1 MASFFSGF
9 GRGFCAARVSS
20 ERGSQASPLVRQG
33 LLGRLALLCSVSAIA
48 IGASGGAHAG
58 QLQASAFQT
67 YDPTQASSI
76 VPGAFSL
83 FVMPVSSILP
93 TQMNE
98 GFAEVGKKTAG
109 FDLLAPSQLQGNLL
123 TDIEPV
129 VIGPGGKLYLTD
141 GHHTFTALENSI
153 YGNNPNVFVNVIA
166 NYSNLTTSQFFQT
179 MQSQNLLLPLN
190 DGVPQTLNT
199 ATGAPLPTS
208 LTGLTSD
215 PYRGLEY
222 SILKN
227 KSSKLFTTGATTPG
241 LDKMT
246 GFYSDFL
253 EAAAYRNANGG
264 LGLPYL
270 SPFDIAIATK
280 WNLTASST
288 TTLPNIPGTV
298 TAAQLPGFILGS
310 NIVLNGVISN
320 STLAT
325 GALDGNGGFTGI
337 TTINAGTAAS
347 PITIGTPNTGFI
359 MQLGSDDKDSVTLGG
374 ANTYTGGTSILAGN
388 LFVASDSSLG
398 AAVPA
403 GATIDPNNIK
413 ASVQAANGIIFNS
426 LTEGNGTLTLG
437 TSTATGN
444 GTLTFSTARPI
455 AVDGEAAT
463 INVNGYITTLTGQL
477 VSLGSNGVGLGNA
490 TGVSDLTID
499 DNSANKGVLILS
511 TASPNFYGNIII
523 GNSNKPTV
531 RVTNDAALGNTTGAA
546 ASIGQIDLNG
556 GTLQAGASFA
566 APERNL
572 FLGSPSKFDVN
583 GFTTSWGS
591 LTDVQRTLTV
601 LNSNTTTSGAVTFG
615 SLNISGTNTT
625 SATGA
630 TATLALSGGTAGETV
645 TLSNGI
651 ARTDRSTLLIAPTS
665 VMTGTTL
672 GVTEKVLS
680 GTAPTLT
687 NGIVA
692 PWTIIDLGGSS
703 VSNGAAAGNNRFN
716 FATYNSTTGY
726 CVATYS
732 KIGSGTTGGV
742 TVATATDV
750 VEQTGNAMLTANAQ
764 AYALKVDSGAVITA
778 TGKTLTLGD
787 GTNPAGLI
795 LGGSG
800 AAING
805 GTLAFGGSE
814 AVVVVRGTTSVTSA
828 LTGTNGLTLAGTGT
842 LTLGAVSSGLSGFV
856 NVDSGTLNITA
867 ANALPNV
874 TGLNLSNVSS
884 NPSAAILSLSASNS
898 FAFLNSAGNN
908 SSINLSGG
916 AALTIG
922 DTINNFNSTLSATIT
937 ETGAAVVGA
946 MTKNGSG
953 MLDLSGA
960 SGGITLVTGS
970 TVVVNGGILR
980 IGNGIFS
987 PSATNVFTLAGGTEL
1002 QYAGNGGSKFNDPI
1016 QGSGIFHL
1024 IGGTVQLTSTSNT
1037 YSGGT
1042 IVEVGS
1048 ILDLTTANV
1057 SSGNA
1062 NIANAGGL
1070 VVFDQAT
1077 SGTYGGVIS
1086 DARQMEASSGPLL
1099 SGSLVKDDSTGASG
1113 GNVTLAAVQAY
1124 SGGTVIEAG
1133 TLTLG
1138 VTNAIA
1144 SSSGVDL
1151 GRVGGPTGTGAAAPG
1166 GPVTATLALNAD
1178 NTIQGLM
1185 NEAGNNT
1192 AVQLNS
1198 NILTLNIAS
1207 GATFGF
1213 SGVIAGSGGLVM
1225 TGGGAEQLTGTSTYT
1240 GPTTINGG
1248 LLSVNGSI
1256 ASSSL
1261 TTVNAGG
1268 TLGGNGSVGNTL
1280 INGGTLS
1287 PGNSIGTLG
1296 VVGNLA
1302 FTTAATYLVQ
1312 ISQTSSDLVSVS
1324 GTAKLAGTV
1333 QVVSIDG
1340 TYKFNQPHTIL
1351 TATGGLGGT
1360 QFNSVV
1366 FQNFI
1371 DGNLSYTSNNVSLTL
1386 SLGLEQLAG
1395 LNANQ
1400 TAVGAAIDRAVNSS
1414 GSLPGGFANLL
1425 NVSPS
1430 AMPGVLSQLS
1440 GEIGTGSQQT
1450 TFDAMTQFLTTL
1462 LDPFIGGRSGGTTQ
1476 PGATPFAEEDAN
1488 AYASTARKRSG
1499 REGDAYGMITKA
1511 VPRNPV
1517 FDPHWSVWAA
1527 GFGGSQTTD
1536 GNMALGSN
1544 GTTSSIAGAAVG
1556 ADYLISPHTIAG
1568 FALAGG
1574 GTSFSVANNAGTGR
1588 SDLFQAG
1595 AFVRHTVGPA
1605 YVTAALAY
1613 GWQDVTTNRTVTVAG
1628 FDQLQAQFNA
1638 NAFSGRIEGGYRTL
1652 TPWMGVTPYA
1662 AAQFTT
1668 FDLPAYAE
1676 QAIVGT
1682 NTFAL
1687 AYNAKSVTAP
1697 RTEIGLRS
1705 DKSWA
1710 MQNAIFSLRG
1720 RFAWAHDYDTDR
1732 SVAATF
1738 QTLPGASF
1746 VVNGAAQAS
1755 DKALTTLSAE
1765 VKWLNGFSLAATF
1778 EGEFSGTT
1786 KSYAGKGVARYGW

>member
-1 MASFFSGF
+1 VR
-9 GRGFCAARVSS
+9 RGL
-20 ERGSQASPLVRQG
+20 P
-33 LLGRLALLCSVSAIA
+33 GRLALLCSVSVIA

-58 QLQASAFQT
+58 QLPASAFQT

-76 VPGAFSL
+76 VPGAFAL
-83 FVMPVSSILP
+83 FVVPVNSILP
-93 TQMNE
+93 TQLNE
-98 GFAEVGKKTAG
+98 GFTEVGKKTAG
-109 FDLLAPSQLQGNLL
+109 FNLLAPSQLQSNLL

-129 VIGPGGKLYLTD
+129 VIGPGGQLYLTD

-153 YGNNPNVFVNVIA
+153 YGSNTNVFVNVIA

-190 DGVPQTLNT
+190 DGVPQTVNT

-227 KSSKLFTTGATTPG
+227 KSSKLFTTAANITGAIGAATPG

-253 EAAAYRNANGG
+253 EAAAYRNANNG
-264 LGLPYL
+264 LGLPYW
-270 SPFDIAIATK
+270 SPGDIAIATK

-298 TAAQLPGFILGS
+298 TAAQLPGFILS
-310 NIVLNGVISN
+310 NNIVLNGVISN
-320 STLAT
+320 STLST

-359 MQLGSDDKDSVTLGG
+359 MQLGSDNKDSVTLGG

-388 LFVASDSSLG
+388 LIIAGDSSLG
-398 AAVPA
+398 AAVPS
-403 GATIDPNNIK
+403 GTTIDPNNIK
-413 ASVQAANGIIFNS
+413 ASIQAANGIIFNS

-437 TSTATGN
+437 TTAGN
-444 GTLTFSTARPI
+444 GTATFSTARPI
-455 AVDGEAAT
+455 AVDGETAI
-463 INVNGYITTLTGQL
+463 INLNGYIASLTGQL

-499 DNSANKGVLILS
+499 DPTKKGTLILS
-511 TASPNFYGNIII
+511 TASPDFYGNIII
-523 GNSNKPTV
+523 GNSATSGSAPTV
-531 RVTNDAALGNTTGAA
+531 RVMNDAALGNTSGPT
-546 ASIGQIDLNG
+546 ASIGQVDLNG

-572 FLGSPSKFDVN
+572 FLGGGSTFDVN

-591 LTDVQRTLTV
+591 MADVQRTLTV
-601 LNSNTTTSGAVTFG
+601 INSNTTIPGAVTFA

-630 TATLALSGGTAGETV
+630 TSTLALTGGAAGETV
-645 TLSNGI
+645 TLAAGVT
-651 ARTDRSTLLIAPTS
+651 RTDRSTLFIAPTS
-665 VMTGTTL
+665 ATTNTTF

-680 GTAPTLT
+680 AIAPPLK

-692 PWTIIDLGGSS
+692 PWTIIDLGSAS

-716 FATYNSTTGY
+716 FATYNASTGY
-726 CVATYS
+726 GVATYT
-732 KIGSGTTGGV
+732 KTGSGAAAGITA
-742 TVATATDV
+742 ATATDV
-750 VEQTGNAMLTANAQ
+750 VEQTGAATLTANAQ

-795 LGGSG
+795 LGGSS
-800 AAING
+800 AAITG

-814 AVVVVRGTTSVTSA
+814 AVVVVRGTAVVSSA

-842 LTLGAVSSGLSGFV
+842 LTLSAASSGLSGVV
-856 NVDSGTLNITA
+856 NIDSGTLNITA
-867 ANALPNV
+867 ANALGNV
-874 TGLNLSNVSS
+874 TSVNLSDVKSS
-884 NPSAAILSLSASNS
+884 PSAANLTITASNS
-898 FAFLNSAGNN
+898 FASLNSAGNN
-908 SSINLSGG
+908 STVTLSGG

-922 DTINNFNSTLSATIT
+922 DTVNNFSSTLSSTIT
-937 ETGAAVVGA
+937 ETGAAVTGA
-946 MTKNGSG
+946 LTKNGSG
-953 MLDLSGA
+953 MLDLSGSA
-960 SGGITLVTGS
+960 GVSLVAGS

-987 PSATNVFTLAGGTEL
+987 PSATNVITLASGTEL
-1002 QYAGNGGSKFNDPI
+1002 QYAGNDGSKFNDPI
-1016 QGSGIFHL
+1016 QGGGIFHL
-1024 IGGTVQLTSTSNT
+1024 IGGIVQLTSTNNT

-1048 ILDLTTANV
+1048 TLDLTTANV

-1062 NIANAGGL
+1062 NITNAGGL
-1070 VVFDQAT
+1070 VVFDQA
-1077 SGTYGGVIS
+1077 SNGIYSGVIS
-1086 DARQMEASSGPLL
+1086 DGRQMEASTGALL
-1099 SGSLVKDDSTGASG
+1099 SGSLVKDDSTGASS
-1113 GNVTLAAVQAY
+1113 GNVTLSKVQAY
-1124 SGGTVIEAG
+1124 GGGTFIEAG

-1151 GRVGGPTGTGAAAPG
+1151 GRVGGPSGTGAAPTN
-1166 GPVTATLALNAD
+1166 GPVTASLALTAN

-1192 AVQLNS
+1192 AVQLN
-1198 NILTLNIAS
+1198 NNTLTLNIAS
-1207 GATFGF
+1207 GAAFGF

-1225 TGGGAEQLTGTSTYT
+1225 TGSGAEQLTGISTYT
-1240 GPTTINGG
+1240 GPTTVNGG
-1248 LLSVNGSI
+1248 LLSVDGINGSI
-1256 ASSSL
+1256 VSSSL

-1268 TLGGNGSVGNTL
+1268 TLGGDGHVGNTF
-1280 INGGTLS
+1280 INGGTLA
-1287 PGNSIGTLG
+1287 PGNPIGTLH

-1312 ISQTSSDLVSVS
+1312 ISQAASALTTVS
-1324 GTAKLAGTV
+1324 GTAALAGTV
-1333 QVVSIDG
+1333 QVVSTDG
-1340 TYKFNQPHTIL
+1340 TYKFNQPYTIL

-1360 QFNSVV
+1360 QFNSLAVP
-1366 FQNFI
+1366 NFI
-1371 DGNLSYTSNNVSLTL
+1371 DGSLSYTSTNASLNLTL
-1386 SLGLEQLAG
+1386 QLEQVAG

-1400 TAVGAAIDRAVNSS
+1400 TAVGSAIDRAVNAG
-1414 GSLPGGFANLL
+1414 GSLPPGFSNLL
-1425 NVSPS
+1425 NLPPS
-1430 AMPGVLSQLS
+1430 ALPGALSQLS
-1440 GEIGTGSQQT
+1440 GEVGTGSQQT
-1450 TFDAMTQFLTTL
+1450 TFDAMTQFLTTM
-1462 LDPFIGGRSGGTTQ
+1462 LDPFVGGRSGGTPQ
-1476 PGATPFAEEDAN
+1476 AGATPFAEEDAN
-1488 AYASTARKRSG
+1488 GYASTARKRSG
-1499 REGDAYGMITKA
+1499 GEGDAYGMITKA

-1536 GNMALGSN
+1536 GNISQGSN
-1544 GTTSSIAGAAVG
+1544 GSTSSIAGAAVG
-1556 ADYLISPHTIAG
+1556 ADYLFSPSTIAG

-1574 GTSFSVANNAGTGR
+1574 GTSFSVANNAGSGR

-1638 NAFSGRIEGGYRTL
+1638 NAFSGRIEGGYRYA
-1652 TPWMGVTPYA
+1652 TPWIGVTPYA

-1676 QAIVGT
+1676 RATVGT
-1682 NTFAL
+1682 NNFAL

-1697 RTEIGLRS
+1697 RTEIGLRA
-1705 DKSWA
+1705 DKSWD
-1710 MQNAIFSLRG
+1710 MQNSILTLRG
-1720 RFAWAHDYDTDR
+1720 RLAWAHDYDTDR
-1732 SVAATF
+1732 SIAATF

-1765 VKWLNGFSLAATF
+1765 VKWLNGVSLAATF
-1778 EGEFSGTT
+1778 EGEFSNTT
-1786 KSYAGKGVARYGW
+1786 TSYAGKGVARYTW

>member
-1 MASFFSGF
+1 
-9 GRGFCAARVSS
+9 
-20 ERGSQASPLVRQG
+20 
-33 LLGRLALLCSVSAIA
+33 LALLCSVSAIA

-83 FVMPVSSILP
+83 FVVPVSSILP

-109 FDLLAPSQLQGNLL
+109 FNLLAPSQLQGNLL

-190 DGVPQTLNT
+190 DGVPQTVNT

-227 KSSKLFTTGATTPG
+227 KSSKLFATGATTPG

-310 NIVLNGVISN
+310 NFILNGVISN
-320 STLAT
+320 ATLSS

-337 TTINAGTAAS
+337 TMINAGTAAS

-359 MQLGSDDKDSVTLGG
+359 LQLGSDNKDSVTLGG

-388 LFVASDSSLG
+388 LIIAGDSSLG
-398 AAVPA
+398 AAVPS
-403 GATIDPNNIK
+403 GATIDLNNIK

-437 TSTATGN
+437 TTDGN
-444 GTLTFSTARPI
+444 GTATFSTARPI
-455 AVDGEAAT
+455 AVDGESAT
-463 INVNGYITTLTGQL
+463 IDVNGHIATLTGQL

-499 DNSANKGVLILS
+499 DNSASQKGVLILS
-511 TASPNFYGNIII
+511 TASPNFFGNIIV
-523 GNSNKPTV
+523 GNNGAPTV
-531 RVTNDAALGNTTGAA
+531 RVMNDAALGNTSGPAA
-546 ASIGQIDLNG
+546 TIGQVDLNS

-572 FLGSPSKFDVN
+572 FLGSGSNFDVN
-583 GFTTSWGS
+583 GFTTSWGD
-591 LTDVQRTLTV
+591 LTDVQRTLEI
-601 LNSNTTTSGAVTFG
+601 LNSNKTTAGAVTFN
-615 SLNISGTNTT
+615 SLTVG
-625 SATGA
+625 G
-630 TATLALSGGTAGETV
+630 TATLNVNGGTAGTSV
-645 TLSNGI
+645 TFANGI
-651 ARTDRSTLLIAPTS
+651 IRAPAATLILQPTS
-665 VMTGTTL
+665 GAFGT
-672 GVTEKVLS
+672 TEKVFDTS
-680 GTAPTLT
+680 TGPNATNRVT

-692 PWTIIDLGGSS
+692 PWIVVYNATP
-703 VSNGAAAGNNRFN
+703 SNPTPNNPYS
-716 FATYNSTTGY
+716 FATYSSTLGFTATAGNSTNILTATGNST
-726 CVATYS
+726 VQQSTS
-732 KIGSGTTGGV
+732 VTGTTVGS
-742 TVATATDV
+742 
-750 VEQTGNAMLTANAQ
+750 NLQ
-764 AYALKVDSGAVITA
+764 AYALSVQNGIGIALN
-778 TGKTLTLGD
+778 GHTLTLGD
-787 GTNPAGLI
+787 GSNPAGLI
-795 LGGSG
+795 LNGGAS
-800 AAING
+800 ISN
-805 GTLAFGGSE
+805 GTLATGGSE
-814 AVVVVRGTTSVTSA
+814 LVIWSA
-828 LTGTNGLTLAGTGT
+828 GKSTNTNTISAQITGSGGLTFAGGLQATN
-842 LTLGAVSSGLSGFV
+842 LGLSKANATNSGTV
-856 NVDSGTLNITA
+856 NINTATAETGPITIDSGVVTLNA
-867 ANALPNV
+867 VDAFLSSK
-874 TGLNLSNVSS
+874 TGVLLEDTKKS
-884 NPSAAILSLSASNS
+884 PSAAILNIAANNTLTS
-898 FAFLNSAGNN
+898 LNSVGNN
-908 SSINLSGG
+908 SSVNISNG

-922 DTINNFNSTLSATIT
+922 DTVNNLSSTLSSTIT
-937 ETGAAVVGA
+937 QTGTAVVGA
-946 MTKNGSG
+946 LTKNGSG

-987 PSATNVFTLAGGTEL
+987 PSATNVFTLASGTEL

-1077 SGTYGGVIS
+1077 SGTYSGVIS

-1124 SGGTVIEAG
+1124 SGGTFIEAG

-1166 GPVTATLALNAD
+1166 GPVTATLALNA
-1178 NTIQGLM
+1178 NNAIQGLM

-1340 TYKFNQPHTIL
+1340 TYKFNQPYTIL
-1351 TATGGLGGT
+1351 TATGGLGST

-1450 TFDAMTQFLTTL
+1450 TIDAMTQFLTTL

-1476 PGATPFAEEDAN
+1476 PGATPFAEQDAN
-1488 AYASTARKRSG
+1488 AYASTARKRSD

-1511 VPRNPV
+1511 LPRNPV
-1517 FDPHWSVWAA
+1517 FDPRWSVWAA

-1613 GWQDVTTNRTVTVAG
+1613 GWQDVTTNRTVTAAG
-1628 FDQLQAQFNA
+1628 FDQLRAQFNA

-1710 MQNAIFSLRG
+1710 MQNSIFSLRG

-1778 EGEFSGTT
+1778 EGEFSDTT

>member
-1 MASFFSGF
+1 MASLFSGF
-9 GRGFCAARVSS
+9 GRAFRAACASS
-20 ERGSQASPLVRQG
+20 ERGSCASPLVRENVLQ
-33 LLGRLALLCSVSAIA
+33 RLALLCSASVIA
-48 IGASGGAHAG
+48 IGASSGAHAG

-76 VPGAFSL
+76 VPGTFAL
-83 FVMPVSSILP
+83 FMVPVSSILP

-98 GFAEVGKKTAG
+98 GLAEVGKKTAG

-123 TDIEPV
+123 TAIEPV

-153 YGNNPNVFVNVIA
+153 YGNNPNVFVNVVA

-190 DGVPQTLNT
+190 DGVPQTVNT

-227 KSSKLFTTGATTPG
+227 KSSKLFATGATTPG

-280 WNLTASST
+280 WNLNGANT
-288 TTLPNIPGTV
+288 TTLPNKGVVTV
-298 TAAQLPGFILGS
+298 AQLPGFILGS
-310 NIVLNGVISN
+310 NIVLNGTIDN
-320 STLAT
+320 STLAG
-325 GALDGNGGFTGI
+325 GALAGDGTFTGV
-337 TTINAGTAAS
+337 TTINAGTPAA
-347 PITIGTPNTGFI
+347 PITIGTPNIGFI
-359 MQLGSDDKDSVTLGG
+359 MQLGSDNKDSVTLGG

-388 LFVASDSSLG
+388 LIVAGDSSLG

-403 GATIDPNNIK
+403 GATIDLNNIK
-413 ASVQAANGIIFNS
+413 ASIQAANGIIFNS
-426 LTEGNGTLTLG
+426 LTEGNGTLTIG
-437 TSTATGN
+437 TTAGN
-444 GTLTFSTARPI
+444 GTAPFSTARPI
-455 AVDGEAAT
+455 AIDGESAT
-463 INVNGYITTLTGQL
+463 INVNGYIATLTGQL

-531 RVTNDAALGNTTGAA
+531 RVMNDAALGNTTGAA

-630 TATLALSGGTAGETV
+630 TATLALSGGAAGETV
-645 TLSNGI
+645 TLANGVV
-651 ARTDRSTLLIAPTS
+651 RTDRSTLLIAPTS
-665 VMTGTTL
+665 AATNTTL
-672 GVTEKVLS
+672 GVTEKVLA

-716 FATYNSTTGY
+716 FATYNSATGY
-726 CVATYS
+726 GVAAYS
-732 KIGSGTTGGV
+732 KTGSGTTGGV

-750 VEQTGNAMLTANAQ
+750 VEQTGNATLTANAQ

-778 TGKTLTLGD
+778 TGTTLTLGN
-787 GTNPAGLI
+787 GTNPTGLI

-898 FAFLNSAGNN
+898 FAFLSSAGNN
-908 SSINLSGG
+908 STVTLSGG

-922 DTINNFNSTLSATIT
+922 DTVNNFSSTLSSTIT
-937 ETGAAVVGA
+937 ETGAAVTGA
-946 MTKNGSG
+946 LTKNGSG
-953 MLDLSGA
+953 MLDLSG
-960 SGGITLVTGS
+960 SGGVTLVAGS
-970 TVVVNGGILR
+970 TVVVNGGTLR

-987 PSATNVFTLAGGTEL
+987 PSATNVITLAGGTEL

-1016 QGSGIFHL
+1016 QGSGVFHL
-1024 IGGTVQLTSTSNT
+1024 IGGTVQLTSTNNS

-1042 IVEVGS
+1042 IVEAGS
-1048 ILDLTTANV
+1048 TLDLTTANV

-1086 DARQMEASSGPLL
+1086 DARQMEASTGPLL
-1099 SGSLVKDDSTGASG
+1099 SGSLVKDDSTGASS
-1113 GNVTLAAVQAY
+1113 GNLTLAAVQAY
-1124 SGGTVIEAG
+1124 SGGTFVEAG

-1138 VTNAIA
+1138 VANAIA

-1151 GRVGGPTGTGAAAPG
+1151 GRVGGPTGTGAAGAKDPI
-1166 GPVTATLALNAD
+1166 TATLALNAN

-1198 NILTLNIAS
+1198 NILTLNVAS
-1207 GATFGF
+1207 GAAFGF
-1213 SGVIAGSGGLVM
+1213 SGVISGTGGLVM

-1240 GPTTINGG
+1240 GATTVNGG

-1256 ASSSL
+1256 VSSSL

-1268 TLGGNGSVGNTL
+1268 TLGGNGFVGNTL

-1287 PGNSIGTLG
+1287 PGNSIGTLN

-1312 ISQTSSDLVSVS
+1312 VSQTSSDLVAVS
-1324 GTAKLAGTV
+1324 GAAKLAGTV

-1340 TYKFNQPHTIL
+1340 TYKFNQPYTIL
-1351 TATGGLGGT
+1351 TTGGGLGGT
-1360 QFNSVV
+1360 QFNSVAV
-1366 FQNFI
+1366 PSFVAAA
-1371 DGNLSYTSNNVSLTL
+1371 LSYSPNNVSLTL

-1400 TAVGAAIDRAVNSS
+1400 TAVGAAIDHAVNSN

-1476 PGATPFAEEDAN
+1476 AGATPFAEEDAN

-1536 GNMALGSN
+1536 GNTALGSN

-1556 ADYLISPHTIAG
+1556 ADYLFSPHTIAG

-1595 AFVRHTVGPA
+1595 AFVRHTEGPA
-1605 YVTAALAY
+1605 YITAALAY

-1628 FDQLQAQFNA
+1628 FDQLQARFNA
-1638 NAFSGRIEGGYRTL
+1638 NAFSGRVEGGYRYL

-1676 QAIVGT
+1676 QAVVGT

-1687 AYNAKSVTAP
+1687 SYNAKSVTAP
-1697 RTEIGLRS
+1697 RTEIGLRT

-1710 MQNAIFSLRG
+1710 MPNSIFTLRG
-1720 RFAWAHDYDTDR
+1720 RFAWAHDYDTNR
-1732 SVAATF
+1732 SIGATF
-1738 QTLPGASF
+1738 LTLPGASF
-1746 VVNGAAQAS
+1746 VVNGAAQAP

-1765 VKWLNGFSLAATF
+1765 IKWLNGFSLAATF
-1778 EGEFSGTT
+1778 EGEFSDTT
-1786 KSYAGKGVARYGW
+1786 KSYAGKGVARYSW

>member
-1 MASFFSGF
+1 MASLFSGF
-9 GRGFCAARVSS
+9 GRAFCAACASS
-20 ERGSQASPLVRQG
+20 GRGSSASPLARKNVLR
-33 LLGRLALLCSVSAIA
+33 RLALLCSASVIA
-48 IGASGGAHAG
+48 IGVSNAAHAG
-58 QLQASAFQT
+58 QLQASSFQT
-67 YDPTQASSI
+67 YDPAQASSI
-76 VPGAFSL
+76 VPGAFAL
-83 FVMPVSSILP
+83 FVVPVSSILP

-98 GFAEVGKKTAG
+98 GLAEVGKKTTG

-123 TDIEPV
+123 TAIEPV

-153 YGNNPNVFVNVIA
+153 YGNNPNVFVNVVA

-190 DGVPQTLNT
+190 DGVPQTVNT

-227 KSSKLFTTGATTPG
+227 KSSKLFTTTANITGAVGASTPG

-253 EAAAYRNANGG
+253 EAAAYRNANNG

-270 SPFDIAIATK
+270 SPGDIAIATK
-280 WNLTASST
+280 WNLTGSNT
-288 TTLPNIPGTV
+288 TALPNIGGVTV
-298 TAAQLPGFILGS
+298 AQLPGFILS
-310 NIVLNGVISN
+310 NNIVLNGVISN
-320 STLAT
+320 STLST

-337 TTINAGTAAS
+337 TTINAGTAAN

-359 MQLGSDDKDSVTLGG
+359 MQLGSDNKDSVTLGG
-374 ANTYTGGTSILAGN
+374 ANTYSGGTSILAGN
-388 LFVASDSSLG
+388 LIIASDSSLG

-403 GATIDPNNIK
+403 GATIDLNNIK
-413 ASVQAANGIIFNS
+413 ASIQAANGIIFNS

-437 TSTATGN
+437 TTDGN
-444 GTLTFSTARPI
+444 GTATFSTARPI
-455 AVDGEAAT
+455 AVDGEIAT
-463 INVNGYITTLTGQL
+463 IDVNGHIATLTGQL

-490 TGVSDLTID
+490 TGVSDFTID
-499 DNSANKGVLILS
+499 DSSSSQKGVLILS
-511 TASPNFYGNIII
+511 TASPNFFGNIII
-523 GNSNKPTV
+523 GNNGSPTV
-531 RVTNDAALGNTTGAA
+531 RVMNDAALGNTTGPA
-546 ASIGQIDLNG
+546 ASIGQVELNG

-566 APERNL
+566 APERNI
-572 FLGSPSKFDVN
+572 FLGGGSNFDVN
-583 GFTTSWGS
+583 GFTTSWGD
-591 LTDVQRTLTV
+591 LTDVQRTLEI
-601 LNSNTTTSGAVTFG
+601 LNSNKTTASAVTFNSFTVG
-615 SLNISGTNTT
+615 G
-625 SATGA
+625 
-630 TATLALSGGTAGETV
+630 TATLQLAGGTAGETV
-645 TLSNGI
+645 N
-651 ARTDRSTLLIAPTS
+651 
-665 VMTGTTL
+665 
-672 GVTEKVLS
+672 
-680 GTAPTLT
+680 LT
-687 NGIVA
+687 NGISRQPGA
-692 PWTIIDLGGSS
+692 TIVLQPTSSTSLGTATETLFSGT
-703 VSNGAAAGNNRFN
+703 GAASLVNGIAPAWIVTNNGVSKSAGPYDFVTYGANGYVK
-716 FATYNSTTGY
+716 ATYG
-726 CVATYS
+726 ATAV
-732 KIGSGTTGGV
+732 GAGTGTT
-742 TVATATDV
+742 V
-750 VEQTGNAMLTANAQ
+750 VDETANQTLAANAA
-764 AYALKVDSGAVITA
+764 AYALKIES
-778 TGKTLTLGD
+778 GKTVTLGSNMLTLGD
-787 GTNPAGLI
+787 GTNAAGLS
-795 LGGSG
+795 L
-800 AAING
+800 AAATPVSG
-805 GTLAFGGSE
+805 GTLAFGSSE
-814 AVVVVRGTTSVTSA
+814 AVIWLGANSTINSKLTGTGGLTIAGSGSLA
-828 LTGTNGLTLAGTGT
+828 LTGSSTMTGPVYIDSGT
-842 LTLGAVSSGLSGFV
+842 LTLATANYFAT
-856 NVDSGTLNITA
+856 NPNITLADTKTKPAPATLAVTANNTVA
-867 ANALPNV
+867 A
-874 TGLNLSNVSS
+874 
-884 NPSAAILSLSASNS
+884 
-898 FAFLNSAGNN
+898 LNSVGNN
-908 SSINLSGG
+908 SAVNISNG
-916 AALTIG
+916 ATLTIG
-922 DTINNFNSTLSATIT
+922 DGQNLSSTLSATIT
-937 ETGAAVVGA
+937 QSGTAATALVKA
-946 MTKNGSG
+946 GSG
-953 MLDLSGA
+953 LLDV
-960 SGGITLVTGS
+960 SGGKIKLVA
-970 TVVVNGGILR
+970 NGGIAVTAGQLR
-980 IGNGIFS
+980 VAASEFTGTS
-987 PSATNVFTLAGGTEL
+987 PTTNTFALSSGTEL
-1002 QYAGNGGSKFNDPI
+1002 QFAQNGGGQFA
-1016 QGSGIFHL
+1016 GTVTGAGALHL
-1024 IGGTVQLTSTSNT
+1024 IGGTLQLTGTSNT

-1077 SGTYGGVIS
+1077 NGTYSGVIS
-1086 DARQMEASSGPLL
+1086 DARQMGAGTGPLL

-1113 GNVTLAAVQAY
+1113 GNVTLGAVQSY
-1124 SGGTVIEAG
+1124 SGGTFIEAG

-1138 VTNAIA
+1138 VANAIA
-1144 SSSGVDL
+1144 NSSGVDL
-1151 GRVGGPTGTGAAAPG
+1151 GRVGGPTGTGAAGAKD
-1166 GPVTATLALNAD
+1166 PVTATLALNAN

-1207 GATFGF
+1207 GAAFGF
-1213 SGVIAGSGGLVM
+1213 NGVIAGTGGLVM

-1240 GPTTINGG
+1240 GATTVNGG

-1256 ASSSL
+1256 VSSSL

-1287 PGNSIGTLG
+1287 PGNSIGTLN
-1296 VVGNLA
+1296 VVGSVA

-1312 ISQTSSDLVSVS
+1312 VSQTSSDLVTVS
-1324 GTAKLAGTV
+1324 GAAKLAGTV

-1340 TYKFNQPHTIL
+1340 TYKLNQPYTIL
-1351 TATGGLGGT
+1351 TTGGGLGGT
-1360 QFNSVV
+1360 QFNSVAV
-1366 FQNFI
+1366 PSFVAAA
-1371 DGNLSYTSNNVSLTL
+1371 LSYGPNNVSLTL

-1400 TAVGAAIDRAVNSS
+1400 TAVGAAIDHAVNSN

-1440 GEIGTGSQQT
+1440 GEVGTGSQQT

-1462 LDPFIGGRSGGTTQ
+1462 LDPFIGGRSSGTT
-1476 PGATPFAEEDAN
+1476 PAGATPFAEEDAN
-1488 AYASTARKRSG
+1488 AYASIARKRSG
-1499 REGDAYGMITKA
+1499 TEGDAYGMITKA

-1536 GNMALGSN
+1536 GNTALGSN

-1568 FALAGG
+1568 FSLAGG
-1574 GTSFSVANNAGTGR
+1574 GTSFSVGNNAGTGR

-1628 FDQLQAQFNA
+1628 FDQLRARFNA
-1638 NAFSGRIEGGYRTL
+1638 NAFSGRIEGGYRYV

-1682 NTFAL
+1682 DNFAL

-1697 RTEIGLRS
+1697 RTEIGLRT

-1710 MQNAIFSLRG
+1710 MQNSIFTLRG

-1732 SVAATF
+1732 SIAATF

-1746 VVNGAAQAS
+1746 VVNGAAQSS
-1755 DKALTTLSAE
+1755 DKALTTATAE
-1765 VKWLNGFSLAATF
+1765 VRRLNGFSLAATF
-1778 EGEFSGTT
+1778 EGEFSDTT
-1786 KSYAGKGVARYGW
+1786 KSYAGKGVARYSW